1 MWFFPGPMAFVFHGT
16 ALLTKRGFLPIVV
29 PFALGIGGVEAAA
42 QPADALSGGG
52 QTRSGGYAVRRLIVS
67 GLVPV
72 GKR

>member
-1 MWFFPGPMAFVFHGT
+1 MWFFPSPMAFVLHGT
-16 ALLTKRGFLPIVV
+16 ALLMKRGFLPIVV

-52 QTRSGGYAVRRLIVS
+52 QTRSGGYAVRRLIVFGS
-67 GLVPV
+67 ALA